1 MRFYLRRRWLF
12 LSFWLKPAGREN
24 EGLRKIG
31 NRCSRLSSQTSHT
44 ARIFAHG
51 LLGHVTLSRVF
62 DGREDKAAVCFSF
75 FGFCT
80 NSFEMSI
87 EIWYFEVRSRDPTR
101 LRGSRGCLA
110 TLCWYRVRGNWERG
124 GYPEPRSRTKQRIRE
139 MERKIRAVLRNGA
152 GSKETLKLR
161 WTIRSY

>member
-44 ARIFAHG
+44 ARIFAHS
-51 LLGHVTLSRVF
+51 LLGHVTLWAVYLTGEKIKRPFAFPFSDFARIRLKCRSKF
-62 DGREDKAAVCFSF
+62 DTLKFVLGIRLGCVVREDV
-75 FGFCT
+75 
-80 NSFEMSI
+80 
-87 EIWYFEVRSRDPTR
+87 
-101 LRGSRGCLA
+101 LL
-110 TLCWYRVRGNWERG
+110 LRVRGNWERG
-124 GYPEPRSRTKQRIRE
+124 GYREPRSRTKQRIRD

-152 GSKETLKLR
+152 GSKETL
-161 WTIRSY
+161 